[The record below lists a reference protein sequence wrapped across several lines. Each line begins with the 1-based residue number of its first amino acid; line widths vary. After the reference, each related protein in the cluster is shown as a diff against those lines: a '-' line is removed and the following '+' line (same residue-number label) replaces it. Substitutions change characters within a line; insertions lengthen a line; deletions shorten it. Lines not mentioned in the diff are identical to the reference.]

1 MIASETGGVL
11 DNLHSTVFT
20 LDDALV
26 VRYVNPAG
34 EMLFGLSRRQL
45 TGRSLADILPESPA
59 WIAQLRQVLDSGHP
73 LTVHDLRLVMRDGH
87 FVTTDCTATP
97 IARADG
103 ETRLL
108 VELIQIDRLLRMT
121 RDETRSG
128 QFAAARELLR
138 SLAHEVK
145 NPLGGLR
152 GAAQLLERELPN
164 AALTDYTDI
173 IIREA
178 DRLRALVDRMLGP
191 VVPPEFAPVN
201 VHRILDHVRGLLM
214 AEFGEGLR
222 VERDYDPSLPPLL
235 GDTDQLVQATLNIAR
250 NGAQAV
256 AGNGTIRLRTRA
268 ARNVYD
274 GERRHRLMLRVDI
287 EDDGPGIPDALRDRL
302 FLPLISGR
310 AGGTGLGLAIAHEI
324 VRRHGGHI
332 EFSSRPGKTIFRL
345 YLPAENGN
353 E

>member
-1 MIASETGGVL
+1 
-11 DNLHSTVFT
+11 
-20 LDDALV
+20 
-26 VRYVNPAG
+26 
-34 EMLFGLSRRQL
+34 
-45 TGRSLADILPESPA
+45 
-59 WIAQLRQVLDSGHP
+59 
-73 LTVHDLRLVMRDGH
+73 
-87 FVTTDCTATP
+87 
-97 IARADG
+97 
-103 ETRLL
+103 
-108 VELIQIDRLLRMT
+108 
-121 RDETRSG
+121 
-128 QFAAARELLR
+128 
-138 SLAHEVK
+138 
-145 NPLGGLR
+145 
-152 GAAQLLERELPN
+152 
-164 AALTDYTDI
+164 
-173 IIREA
+173 
-178 DRLRALVDRMLGP
+178 
-191 VVPPEFAPVN
+191 
-201 VHRILDHVRGLLM
+201 VRGLLI

-222 VERDYDPSLPPLL
+222 VERDYDPSLPSLL

-274 GERRHRLMLRVDI
+274 GERRHRLMLRVDV